1 MCVKG
6 HHPTVPRHSKSRIL
20 FTHACNTFKPIH
32 SPAFTQ
38 LCTIHDVS
46 VSRSMTCSIE
56 PGKDQCDDAEGFTW
70 LVTFLSLQYP
80 GDQHTRDTSWMQPVD
95 KHRLSING
103 EHLLSCDDAA
113 LTTCHRNKETTVA
126 TASTQETQS
135 FVCNTASEFY
145 LTFMNL
151 VSDGIQAGIPLQG
164 DGNDGTSLEEILN
177 NMESVNAGA
186 KAFEAGIGQPARHQ
200 FQVSVS
206 SDATGEEAW
215 MTVNNKNVTKLLCNG
230 ETVSITFDTLNGDLP
245 QMYYSATSSYLD
257 EEVKGVT
264 QPVVGRLPVRTLSS
278 NFASTRAKPLF
289 TPLSPRPAACPYLST
304 RS

>member
-1 MCVKG
+1 M
-6 HHPTVPRHSKSRIL
+6 L
-20 FTHACNTFKPIH
+20 
-32 SPAFTQ
+32 
-38 LCTIHDVS
+38 
-46 VSRSMTCSIE
+46 
-56 PGKDQCDDAEGFTW
+56 
-70 LVTFLSLQYP
+70 
-80 GDQHTRDTSWMQPVD
+80 HTYF
-95 KHRLSING
+95 
-103 EHLLSCDDAA
+103 DDAA

-164 DGNDGTSLEEILN
+164 DGKDGTSLEEILN

-186 KAFEAGIGQPARHQ
+186 KAWEAGIGQPARHQ

-206 SDATGEEAW
+206 SDATSAG
-215 MTVNNKNVTKLLCNG
+215 MTVNNKNVTQLLCTG

-264 QPVVGRLPVRTLSS
+264 QPVVGRLPVR
-278 NFASTRAKPLF
+278 F
-289 TPLSPRPAACPYLST
+289 LSPDSGAALKHRHLATTHRPPPRRPPHPQYSIVIDEELIYIHNFHNSFV
-304 RS
+304 